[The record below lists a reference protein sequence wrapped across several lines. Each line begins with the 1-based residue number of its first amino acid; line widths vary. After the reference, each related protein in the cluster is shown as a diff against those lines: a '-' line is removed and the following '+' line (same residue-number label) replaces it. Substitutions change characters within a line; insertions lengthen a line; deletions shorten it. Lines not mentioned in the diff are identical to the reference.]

1 MPGPVIYLDNAAT
14 TWPKPETVYRAVDT
28 AMRELGANPGRGSYR
43 MSVDAQRIVDDT
55 RQEICRLFNA
65 PDPAL
70 VVFTLNCTDALCM
83 ALKGLIKAGD
93 RVVTGPYEHNSV
105 ARPLYSLCRS
115 GAKLATVKSTKTFG
129 IDLNHF
135 REICRQDRLDYV
147 VLSHASNVTGSVSP
161 VKEIAEITH
170 ERGGL
175 LILDAAQ
182 SAGDLDIDMQ
192 DLGVDVLAAPGHKG
206 LYGPMGT
213 GVLVLS
219 AASPVQPFREG
230 GTGFKSESPEQP
242 TEYPWRLEAGTINL
256 PGVAGLAAGIRFV
269 ESDGVGANAKREAAL
284 AQALADQLRQIDGV
298 SVFCDPVPRTGVV
311 SFRLDALDGA
321 LTGTI
326 LDESFGIAVRTGL
339 HCAPSAHQAI
349 GTFPE
354 GTVRVS
360 FGNFNTSADVDT
372 LVAAVRQISNTPCS
386 TRASQT
392 PGCKVK

>member
-1 MPGPVIYLDNAAT
+1 MTKDTIYLDNAAT
-14 TWPKPETVYRAVDT
+14 TWPKPEEVYRAVDM
-28 AMRELGANPGRGSYR
+28 AMREHGANPGRGSYR
-43 MSVDAQRIVDDT
+43 MSVDAQRMVDET
-55 RQEICRLFNA
+55 RQEVCRLFNA
-65 PDPAL
+65 PAPER
-70 VVFTLNCTDALCM
+70 VIFTLNCTDALNLV
-83 ALKGLIKAGD
+83 LKGLIKSGG

-105 ARPLYSLCRS
+105 MRPLFSLRRS
-115 GAKLATVKSTKTFG
+115 GAQVAVAKSTKTFG
-129 IDLNHF
+129 IDLDHF
-135 REICRQDRLDYV
+135 RELCRDRLDYV
-147 VLSHASNVTGSVSP
+147 VLSHVSNVTGCVSP

-219 AASPVQPFREG
+219 APLPVKPFREG

-242 TEYPWRLEAGTINL
+242 EEYPWRLEAGTLNL
-256 PGVAGLAAGIRFV
+256 PGIAGLAAGVRFV
-269 ESDGVGANAKREAAL
+269 KSAGVSAIAEHEANLARE
-284 AQALADQLRQIDGV
+284 LADGLRQIDGV
-298 SVFCDPVPRTGVV
+298 SVYCDPAPRTGVV
-311 SFRLDALDGA
+311 SFRLNSGDVA

-339 HCAPSAHQAI
+339 HCSPAAHRAI

-360 FGNFNTSADVDT
+360 FGQFNTRGDVDA
-372 LVAAVRQISNTPCS
+372 LLAAVRQIGNMHAAGRSLQ
-386 TRASQT
+386 A
-392 PGCKVK
+392 